1 MFEQL
6 LGLFG
11 LFGIKVDVK
20 DLQKLVKDNFPK
32 LKNYI
37 KMCKTMFF
45 YDEDLIKIMLSVND
59 FKSKEKS
66 TKYIKYENAYIYY
79 PEDKCTMSI
88 VYNDSEM
95 DISLPY
101 SEVINFI
108 TKPDAKI
115 FVDGVITDF
124 NMSDSVERLTADNLR
139 SYLSDNPGT
148 SDGSILRI
156 SSLTEESDSAYKC
169 KLERSSYY
177 YQVRTNLTLDLPLQ
191 SKHEKTLRV
200 IDLNEKKGLRPF
212 TESIM
217 VNSIGVSACIYFRDS
232 RTGKRKYFLKPRG
245 SNRIIGDEGIVKGT
259 GVFQGMLSTVGG
271 VVQVPKGIPITNL
284 TDYAYTEI
292 IREFS
297 RETGLSN
304 DELEL
309 KEIKALAFSRELARG
324 GKPQFFFLIEIPE
337 ITDKNFKYYFKKS
350 PEGLEEFNDHFIDNY
365 IFFSS
370 SLSPETATNLFYSL
384 SYFQNNGGLNPK
396 QIFL

>member
-1 MFEQL
+1 MFEQI

-11 LFGIKVDVK
+11 IFGIKVDVK
-20 DLQKLVKDNFPK
+20 DISKLIKDNFPK

-45 YDEDLIKIMLSVND
+45 YDEDLIKVMLGVND
-59 FKSKEKS
+59 FRSKIRS
-66 TKYIKYENAYIYY
+66 TKYIKYENAYLYY
-79 PEDKCTMSI
+79 PEDKCAMSI

-95 DISLPY
+95 DIILPY

-108 TKPDAKI
+108 MTPDAKI
-115 FVDGVITDF
+115 LVDGDVTDF
-124 NMSDSVERLTADNLR
+124 KMSNDVETLTKDNLR
-139 SYLSDNPGT
+139 AYLSDNLGT

-156 SSLTEESDSAYKC
+156 ASLAKENDTAYKC

-177 YQVRTNLTLDLPLQ
+177 YQVRTNLTLDFPLQ
-191 SKHEKTLRV
+191 AEHEKTLRV

-217 VNSIGVSACIYFRDS
+217 VNSIGVSTCIYFRDS
-232 RTGKRKYFLKPRG
+232 KTGKRKFFLKPRG
-245 SNRIIGDEGIVKGT
+245 GNRIVGSDGVVKGT

-337 ITDKNFKYYFKKS
+337 ITDKNFKYYFRKS
-350 PEGLEEFNDHFIDNY
+350 PEGLEEFNDNFVDNY
-365 IFFSS
+365 MLFSS
-370 SLSPETATNLFYSL
+370 SLSPETASNLFYSL
-384 SYFQNNGGLNPK
+384 SYFQNSAGLNSK
-396 QIFL
+396 KILL